1 MKYNGIFTT
10 AATKALKKANGIWC
24 QYDEE
29 ARRIYVLA
37 GGCLAMV
44 MTPEDYDAI
53 ARPATGRDPGNWIW
67 RDGQLQPLTTDIKAV
82 VDKNV
87 APVQAADG
95 TLAAVMPGRYS
106 SGKLTVMAC
115 YAPDRDTVATAD
127 ESLLAAFDFG
137 LTRPHVAA
145 SNQGIVMVAGDNVV
159 VGLVCPVK
167 LDAKIARS
175 VRAYFREDDGAGSAG
190 VDNDRADRL
199 QRSVDRLRDD
209 LADKNREID
218 SLKAE
223 LEKLQAAADAPKTAG
238 DDAAKKDGSA
248 ADRAGEVAGRLCE
261 LDGLQ
266 VVVNGATTATPVVW
280 ISGDVNAHADAIRA
294 EGGKY
299 SVKKGAY
306 YIKIV

>member
-1 MKYNGIFTT
+1 MKYNGVFTT

-29 ARRIYVLA
+29 SRRIYVLA
-37 GGCLAMV
+37 DGCLAMV
-44 MTPEDYDAI
+44 MNPDDYDAI
-53 ARPATGRDPGNWIW
+53 ARPATGRDPGNWLW

-82 VDKNV
+82 VEKNV
-87 APVQAADG
+87 APVVAADG
-95 TLAAVMPGRYS
+95 TLATVMPGRYS
-106 SGKLTVMAC
+106 SGKGTVVAC
-115 YAPDRDTVATAD
+115 YASGLDLVATAD
-127 ESLLAAFDFG
+127 ESLLAAFDSV

-145 SNQGIVMVAGDNVV
+145 SNQGIVMVAGDNAV
-159 VGLVCPVK
+159 VGLVMPVK
-167 LDAKIARS
+167 LDAKIKRS
-175 VRAYFREDDGAGSAG
+175 VRAYFRDDGAAG
-190 VDNDRADRL
+190 
-199 QRSVDRLRDD
+199 SVDVDSLRSEIASRNA
-209 LADKNREID
+209 LIADKNREID

-223 LEKLQAAADAPKTAG
+223 LDELKAVADAPKAAP
-238 DDAAKKDGSA
+238 DDADKTDGSA

-280 ISGDVNAHADAIRA
+280 ISGDINAHADAIRA